1 MLGEDSVVATVARA
15 SGGEAGDVAKQA
27 AADALT
33 VRFTHLEEAA
43 DLLVLLASDG
53 VGNVTD
59 ADFVTYGG
67 LITTL

>member
-1 MLGEDSVVATVARA
+1 
-15 SGGEAGDVAKQA
+15 
-27 AADALT
+27 

-59 ADFVTYGG
+59 ADFVTYGE